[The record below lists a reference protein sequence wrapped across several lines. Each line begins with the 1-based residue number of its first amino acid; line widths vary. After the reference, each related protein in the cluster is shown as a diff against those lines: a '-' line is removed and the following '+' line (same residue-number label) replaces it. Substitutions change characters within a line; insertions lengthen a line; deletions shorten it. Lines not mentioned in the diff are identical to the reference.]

1 VPVET
6 LTYAALGA
14 RLTIS
19 PNAARSLVKRLR
31 LPRSLSDDG
40 KAMVSVD
47 LTEIRHKR
55 RPREAGNVALAA
67 KIMALQGRSR
77 GSKQQQRVTGP
88 ISSVS
93 APIG

>member
-55 RPREAGNVALAA
+55 RPREAGNVFLAA
-67 KIMALQGRSR
+67 KIQHCRGDRAARSNSSGSPGRFR
-77 GSKQQQRVTGP
+77 
-88 ISSVS
+88 
-93 APIG
+93 A